1 MKSFNLSE
9 WALDH
14 RSLLWYFMGIFVV
27 VGVASYIGL
36 GREEDPAF
44 SIKTM
49 TISVAWPGASVL
61 DTINQV
67 TDRVEKKL
75 EELDSLDYTKSI
87 TGPGKTTSS
96 ST

>member
-1 MKSFNLSE
+1 
-9 WALDH
+9 
-14 RSLLWYFMGIFVV
+14 
-27 VGVASYIGL
+27 
-36 GREEDPAF
+36 
-44 SIKTM
+44 M

-87 TGPGKTTSS
+87 TGPGKTTIFLNLKDTTRGAEVTGNLAQSPQHDR
-96 ST
+96 